1 MITANVNFLSRSAD
15 IDLSEPPAEVQKQLQ
30 RIGVLTV
37 PSLIMLDNART
48 VKINLTADDMTGEN
62 ILKII
67 DRNKD
72 TLGAVNKL
80 CGYVRRMDY
89 RDDAAFSEK
98 LENGEYSTLDEA
110 LKAAE
115 KLKEQRRI
123 KNKRQDMGR

>member
-1 MITANVNFLSRSAD
+1 MITANINFLSQSAD

-67 DRNKD
+67 DRKKD

>member
-1 MITANVNFLSRSAD
+1 MITANINFLSQSAD

-30 RIGVLTV
+30 HIGVLTV

-98 LENGEYSTLDEA
+98 LENGEYLTLDEA

>member
-1 MITANVNFLSRSAD
+1 M
-15 IDLSEPPAEVQKQLQ
+15 QH
-30 RIGVLTV
+30 IGVLTV

-80 CGYVRRMDY
+80 CGYVQRMDY
-89 RDDAAFSEK
+89 RDDAVFSEK
-98 LENGEYSTLDEA
+98 LENGEYGSLDA
-110 LKAAE
+110 AVKATE
-115 KLKEQRRI
+115 RLKEQRRI
-123 KNKRQDMGR
+123 KNKKHDAER

>member
-1 MITANVNFLSRSAD
+1 MITANINFLSQSVD

-30 RIGVLTV
+30 HIGVLTV

-67 DRNKD
+67 DRKKD

>member
-1 MITANVNFLSRSAD
+1 MITANINFLSQRAD

-30 RIGVLTV
+30 HIGVLTV

>member
-1 MITANVNFLSRSAD
+1 MITANINFLSQSAD

-30 RIGVLTV
+30 HIGVLTV

-80 CGYVRRMDY
+80 CGYLRRMDY

>member
-1 MITANVNFLSRSAD
+1 MITANINFLSQSAD

-30 RIGVLTV
+30 HIGVLTV

>member
-1 MITANVNFLSRSAD
+1 MITANINFLSQSAD

-30 RIGVLTV
+30 HIGVLTV

-67 DRNKD
+67 DRKKD